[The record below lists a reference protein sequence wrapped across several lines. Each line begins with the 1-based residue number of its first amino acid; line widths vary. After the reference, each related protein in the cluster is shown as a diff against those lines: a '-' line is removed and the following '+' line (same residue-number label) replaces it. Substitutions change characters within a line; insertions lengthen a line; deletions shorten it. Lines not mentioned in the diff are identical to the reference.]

1 MGLEGTEGE
10 GRGQYEKGGREGEQ
24 ELKGEGIERD
34 ERKGKGLGGEGRG
47 EQGKERKGREKKE
60 WREREGR
67 SWKGG
72 LKKERTSRDHRA
84 SELLYSSRV
93 NAIYA

>member
-1 MGLEGTEGE
+1 M
-10 GRGQYEKGGREGEQ
+10 EKGGESRERS
-24 ELKGEGIERD
+24 ERD
-34 ERKGKGLGGEGRG
+34 ERRRG
-47 EQGKERKGREKKE
+47 

-67 SWKGG
+67 SWKRG

>member
-1 MGLEGTEGE
+1 MKEERDGWRREGRAGMGLEGTEGE
-10 GRGQYEKGGREGEQ
+10 GRGQYE
-24 ELKGEGIERD
+24 
-34 ERKGKGLGGEGRG
+34 
-47 EQGKERKGREKKE
+47 
-60 WREREGR
+60 
-67 SWKGG
+67 KGG

>member
-1 MGLEGTEGE
+1 M
-10 GRGQYEKGGREGEQ
+10 EQ
-24 ELKGEGIERD
+24 ELKGEGIERRGKGRGWVEKGGESRERSERD
-34 ERKGKGLGGEGRG
+34 ERRRG
-47 EQGKERKGREKKE
+47 

-67 SWKGG
+67 SWKRG